1 MEARKLQASKML
13 SEKDIGEDAQIE
25 MRLNT
30 VKRLVLFI
38 PPPIK
43 LTRCFSISAR
53 VATQKQFIIDALDAW
68 IPASGAEIVSVN
80 EGTLGILGFVP
91 LEIFRRRVFNNALQS
106 HYFLDGNECSME
118 GRGWQKVSCV
128 KRSLLCGEDLYYV
141 SYLYRNTDP
150 TK

>member
-30 VKRLVLFI
+30 VKRLVSFI

-68 IPASGAEIVSVN
+68 IPATGAEIVSVN
-80 EGTLGILGFVP
+80 EGTLGILGFVS
-91 LEIFRRRVFNNALQS
+91 LEIFRCRGFNNALQS
-106 HYFLDGNECSME
+106 HYLPYGNECSME
-118 GRGWQKVSCV
+118 GRGWQKVS
-128 KRSLLCGEDLYYV
+128 
-141 SYLYRNTDP
+141 
-150 TK
+150 